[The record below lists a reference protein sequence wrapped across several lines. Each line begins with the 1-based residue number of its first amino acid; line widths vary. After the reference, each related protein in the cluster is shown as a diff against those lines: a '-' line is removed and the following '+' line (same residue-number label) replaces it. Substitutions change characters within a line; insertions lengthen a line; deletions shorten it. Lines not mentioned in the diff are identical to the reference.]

1 MYKCSK
7 CLMYDC
13 FCFVLLTIQAREGG
27 IDLQLVIAP
36 DSLSVLQHSVLNGD
50 RSKLALVLRNLLSN
64 ALKFTKTALVREVR
78 VTVECYA
85 SPSYFTD
92 VPEPRQT
99 MLSIRVTDSGA
110 GMSQVSCFIYR
121 YCNAHTDEWY

>member
-1 MYKCSK
+1 M
-7 CLMYDC
+7 
-13 FCFVLLTIQAREGG
+13 LTIQAREGG

-36 DSLSVLQHSVLNGD
+36 DTLAVLEHSMLSGD

-78 VTVECYA
+78 VAVECYA

-99 MLSIRVTDSGA
+99 MLSIRVTDSGV
-110 GMSQVSCFIYR
+110 GMSQVTCFIHFFS
-121 YCNAHTDEWY
+121 NAHTDKWY